1 MHKRLPSTEDNMRPM
16 LTLRNSI
23 VPMLNPPPFSE
34 DGIRIICDV
43 SRRVNTGA
51 VGFQMFVHDD
61 AVIDCNDSLL
71 EGSRHRDCAHS
82 NNHKVTREFL
92 VVTKKHSLNS
102 IFSFQCGDTCLFYN
116 PYST

>member
-1 MHKRLPSTEDNMRPM
+1 M

-51 VGFQMFVHDD
+51 ACFQIFVHDD
-61 AVIDCNDSLL
+61 AVISAMTVF
-71 EGSRHRDCAHS
+71 SKS
-82 NNHKVTREFL
+82 SVTGTAPTPTTTRSHESFSF
-92 VVTKKHSLNS
+92 VTQEHSLNC

-116 PYST
+116 PHSTCGVILFEES